1 MARVRAVVLA
11 AGRGVRMR
19 ENRPKTLVPVA
30 DEAPLLRFIL
40 AGLERA
46 GVDDLLVVTGYG
58 AGDIEAFVSEHWS
71 ANATFVFNAR
81 WASWGNFH
89 TVRLAVDQSPGFD
102 LLTVN
107 SDVVVHPD
115 VYRRTAEKPG
125 DLVLAVQRRRRLDEE
140 DMRVQL
146 AKDRVRAIGKHV
158 KLSRSHGEFSG
169 VSLLRP
175 EAAARYAQ
183 IATDLEWRATTS
195 GYYEDVYGMM
205 LDAVDARASFVEE
218 DEYAE
223 VDVPEDMTTAREVI
237 RVHRDSWGDLA
248 AAPAQPQKV

>member
-1 MARVRAVVLA
+1 MARLRAVVLA

-19 ENRPKTLVPVA
+19 ENRPKTLVPVG
-30 DEAPLLRFIL
+30 DEDPLLRFIL
-40 AGLERA
+40 GGLERA
-46 GVDDLLVVTGYG
+46 GVEDLLVVTGYG
-58 AGDIEAFVSEHWS
+58 AEQIEAFVTEHWS
-71 ANATFVFNAR
+71 ADATFVFNAR

-107 SDVVVHPD
+107 SDVIVHPD
-115 VYRRTAEKPG
+115 VYRRTADTAG

-146 AKDRVRAIGKHV
+146 AQDRVRAIGKHV
-158 KLSRSHGEFSG
+158 KPARSHGEFAG

-175 EAAARYAQ
+175 EAARRYAQ
-183 IATDLEWRATTS
+183 IATDLEWRAETS
-195 GYYEDVYGMM
+195 GYYEDVYGTM
-205 LDAVDARASFVEE
+205 LADVDARASFVEE

-223 VDVPEDMTTAREVI
+223 VDLPEDMVAAREVI
-237 RVHRDSWGDLA
+237 RTHRAAWGERAGA
-248 AAPAQPQKV
+248 AAQPEKV